1 MEFYRDSWKDPFQP
15 RDLIALSAE
24 PLLIYP
30 THYLGEP
37 NYISDTEYSD
47 LITEKTDHN
56 SAETA
61 QGPPV
66 HSNADL
72 NAEVL
77 ERDGHQEKGPGKDGN
92 SFSSHLPDELW
103 QDIKLGIG
111 LIFICLSCLWNIRQ
125 HFFCWGREFGGTN
138 TAHYGI
144 SYFMV
149 QFCLEKSNLGCW
161 LTFIYICISFIC
173 FPAPT

>member
-1 MEFYRDSWKDPFQP
+1 MKFHRDSWKDPFQP

-77 ERDGHQEKGPGKDGN
+77 ERDDHQEKGPGKDGN
-92 SFSSHLPDELW
+92 SFSSHLPDEL
-103 QDIKLGIG
+103 
-111 LIFICLSCLWNIRQ
+111 
-125 HFFCWGREFGGTN
+125 
-138 TAHYGI
+138 
-144 SYFMV
+144 
-149 QFCLEKSNLGCW
+149 
-161 LTFIYICISFIC
+161 
-173 FPAPT
+173 